1 MKTSTFSL
9 LSRFIVAS
17 LVLAI
22 TWAYTDTS
30 QAQRSRGRSRDGLMD
45 LARDRDI
52 AAELKFTDEQAES
65 ISELREKFRSGRN
78 EKYQSF
84 NDRLEAAKDDDAERT
99 KIEAER
105 TAAVAVLRKASEA
118 DLAKL
123 ISAEQFRALQV
134 HQLKRRGVAGIQ
146 TEWVTAELKL
156 TDDQKKKLEAAVS
169 GYDQQRQT
177 LAETYSSLRS
187 NRDLS
192 REERDKKYGE
202 LRAQG
207 DEFRQK
213 RDQAILGALTAEQKT
228 QFQSLSG
235 VSATAE
241 AKPAA
246 TTKSAATE
254 SKPAAT
260 KSAAIPAPADRGAKV
275 VGNDGEPA
283 AAPAVVASFGS
294 QAVAKGSTPAKTL
307 KFNFVQA
314 PWSDVLKLFTDAAA
328 LTWDRELVPPG
339 TFTYFDSKEYTPT
352 EALNVLNGAM
362 LQKGFILVRRDRFAV
377 VLNVDNPV
385 PPNLVP
391 TVVPTEIS
399 DRASNELIRVVMPLE
414 EKDAGKAA
422 EEVADLLG
430 PQGKAVALSVAN
442 SLVVT
447 GLAKNLSEIYAALKS
462 YIPEEEK
469 DVEYEAFVLK
479 NVSAISAEEMIRDL
493 FGLQPRGV
501 QNVSGASGGSS
512 SRGSSRG
519 GSRGG
524 SSRGGSSRGGFGG
537 FAAMMQQRRG
547 GSSRGGSRGG
557 SSRGGDSS
565 RGRQTSR
572 GSSNTSVSVTV
583 DERTNMLLA
592 MAAPEQLSVIRKA
605 IETIDV
611 PTGDAPNPFANEQRN
626 NEPYLEVYRVN
637 SSDTM
642 EVTKTLNVLFPGTV
656 VNEDGRSRRIH
667 VMASRSEHEEVSRM
681 IRKLDGQGGTQ
692 TTAII
697 PIRQDPTTLTTTLQ
711 GLYSK
716 DIESAPSVIANP
728 GYLVV
733 RGSAEQIVE
742 IKQMVTQLEGAIG
755 ASMAT
760 GGGPIRSIPLGGRDV
775 NSLLRMLQ
783 SVSRNPIRIS
793 TPASDRGPIRE
804 QRVPSADQPGVRPAA
819 PTGATRGGGAATNRG
834 QANFSLPPAAQVASQ
849 DEAAPASD
857 EPQQPPVVD
866 EVQRH
871 QRLAQ
876 FVFQNLD
883 ADKDGKLTA
892 EEWST
897 SKRTRALF
905 EERKV
910 ELKLPADKA
919 AFTKAF
925 VQLAVPEDEPASKAS
940 GDAPR
945 ANPQPK
951 AAAARPPLR
960 PGAESQ
966 PKPAAAGDSQLPE
979 IVIEIRD
986 GNLVLMSE
994 DEKALDE
1001 LENRLQT
1008 LMTHMTPKTTW
1019 TIFYLRSADATEAA
1033 LMLER
1038 LFPQSSV
1045 TATASSSGSSL
1056 FGEISGGFSS
1066 LGSSLMDM
1074 TGINSLG
1081 TGPNALRIIPETR
1094 ANALFVSGPP
1104 DQIADVES
1112 VLKILDAAELPA
1124 QLRARAPRYI
1134 NVEHADVNEVAQIVR
1149 DVYKEELASSG
1160 RSGGGGGSSRGG
1172 SSRGGSRG
1180 GSSSNPFAM
1189 FMGGGGGSSRGRG
1202 GNSGGRSGVRMT
1214 LGVDSRTSAL
1224 VVSASDSLFKQVE
1237 NLVQTLDA
1245 AAMEAKR
1252 TVKIVTLENTNSSA
1266 IQQAVSALLP
1276 KASVS
1281 TGAGANR
1288 PSSFGTSSRSGR
1300 SGRSGS
1306 TGGSSQAARMQQF
1319 MQMRGRGGS
1328 GGFGGRTGSTRGSSR
1343 GGSSRGGSSRGGSSR
1358 GGSSRGGSSRGR

>member
-9 LSRFIVAS
+9 LSRFTVAS

-22 TWAYTDTS
+22 TWADTDTS
-30 QAQRSRGRSRDGLMD
+30 QAQRSRRRGRSRDGLMD

-65 ISELREKFRSGRN
+65 ISELGEKFRSGRN
-78 EKYQSF
+78 EKDQSF
-84 NDRLEAAKDDDAERT
+84 NDRIEAAKDDDAERT

-134 HQLKRRGVAGIQ
+134 HQLKRRGVAGIRA
-146 TEWVTAELKL
+146 EWVSVELKL
-156 TDDQKKKLEAAVS
+156 TDDQKKKLETAVS
-169 GYDQQRQT
+169 GYDQQQQT
-177 LAETYSSLRS
+177 LSESRS
-187 NRDLS
+187 ALFRNRDLS
-192 REERDKKYGE
+192 RDERDKKFRALEAQREE
-202 LRAQG
+202 LG
-207 DEFRQK
+207 QK
-213 RDQAILGALTAEQKT
+213 RDQAILGALSAEQKT
-228 QFQSLSG
+228 QFQALSG
-235 VSATAE
+235 ASATAE

-254 SKPAAT
+254 AKPAAT
-260 KSAAIPAPADRGAKV
+260 KSAATPAPADRGAKV

-479 NVSAISAEEMIRDL
+479 NVSAIAAEEMIRDL

-501 QNVSGASGGSS
+501 QNVSGASGG
-512 SRGSSRG
+512 GS
-519 GSRGG
+519 SRGG

-547 GSSRGGSRGG
+547 GSSRGGSSRGG

-592 MAAPEQLSVIRKA
+592 MAAPEQLNVIRKA

-667 VMASRSEHEEVSRM
+667 VMASKSEHEEVSRM

-804 QRVPSADQPGVRPAA
+804 QRVPSADEPDVRPAA
-819 PTGATRGGGAATNRG
+819 PTGATRGGGAAATNRG
-834 QANFSLPPAAQVASQ
+834 QANFSLPPAAQAASQ

-857 EPQQPPVVD
+857 EPQQPPAVD

-892 EEWST
+892 EEWSA

-925 VQLAVPEDEPASKAS
+925 VQLAVPEEEQAPKVS
-940 GDAPR
+940 GDASR
-945 ANPQPK
+945 ANPQPR
-951 AAAARPPLR
+951 AAEPRPPLR
-960 PGAESQ
+960 PDAESQ
-966 PKPAAAGDSQLPE
+966 PKPAAAGDSKLPE

-1160 RSGGGGGSSRGG
+1160 RSGGGGGNSRGG

-1224 VVSASDSLFKQVE
+1224 IVSASDSLFKQVE
-1237 NLVQTLDA
+1237 NLVATLDD
-1245 AAMEAKR
+1245 AAMDAKR

-1281 TGAGANR
+1281 TGAGASR
-1288 PSSFGTSSRSGR
+1288 PSGFGGSSR

-1306 TGGSSQAARMQQF
+1306 TGSSSQAARMQQF

-1358 GGSSRGGSSRGR
+1358 GGSSRGGSSRGGSGRGR

>member
-1 MKTSTFSL
+1 
-9 LSRFIVAS
+9 
-17 LVLAI
+17 
-22 TWAYTDTS
+22 
-30 QAQRSRGRSRDGLMD
+30 
-45 LARDRDI
+45 
-52 AAELKFTDEQAES
+52 
-65 ISELREKFRSGRN
+65 
-78 EKYQSF
+78 
-84 NDRLEAAKDDDAERT
+84 
-99 KIEAER
+99 
-105 TAAVAVLRKASEA
+105 
-118 DLAKL
+118 
-123 ISAEQFRALQV
+123 
-134 HQLKRRGVAGIQ
+134 
-146 TEWVTAELKL
+146 
-156 TDDQKKKLEAAVS
+156 
-169 GYDQQRQT
+169 
-177 LAETYSSLRS
+177 
-187 NRDLS
+187 
-192 REERDKKYGE
+192 
-202 LRAQG
+202 
-207 DEFRQK
+207 
-213 RDQAILGALTAEQKT
+213 
-228 QFQSLSG
+228 
-235 VSATAE
+235 
-241 AKPAA
+241 
-246 TTKSAATE
+246 
-254 SKPAAT
+254 
-260 KSAAIPAPADRGAKV
+260 
-275 VGNDGEPA
+275 
-283 AAPAVVASFGS
+283 
-294 QAVAKGSTPAKTL
+294 
-307 KFNFVQA
+307 
-314 PWSDVLKLFTDAAA
+314 
-328 LTWDRELVPPG
+328 
-339 TFTYFDSKEYTPT
+339 
-352 EALNVLNGAM
+352 
-362 LQKGFILVRRDRFAV
+362 
-377 VLNVDNPV
+377 
-385 PPNLVP
+385 
-391 TVVPTEIS
+391 
-399 DRASNELIRVVMPLE
+399 
-414 EKDAGKAA
+414 
-422 EEVADLLG
+422 
-430 PQGKAVALSVAN
+430 
-442 SLVVT
+442 
-447 GLAKNLSEIYAALKS
+447 
-462 YIPEEEK
+462 
-469 DVEYEAFVLK
+469 
-479 NVSAISAEEMIRDL
+479 
-493 FGLQPRGV
+493 
-501 QNVSGASGGSS
+501 
-512 SRGSSRG
+512 
-519 GSRGG
+519 
-524 SSRGGSSRGGFGG
+524 
-537 FAAMMQQRRG
+537 
-547 GSSRGGSRGG
+547 
-557 SSRGGDSS
+557 
-565 RGRQTSR
+565 
-572 GSSNTSVSVTV
+572 
-583 DERTNMLLA
+583 MLLA

-804 QRVPSADQPGVRPAA
+804 QRVPSADQPDVRPAA
-819 PTGATRGGGAATNRG
+819 PTGATRGGGAAATNRG

-925 VQLAVPEDEPASKAS
+925 VQLAVPEEEPASKAS

-951 AAAARPPLR
+951 AAATRPPLR
-960 PGAESQ
+960 PDAESQ
-966 PKPAAAGDSQLPE
+966 PKPAAAGDSKLPE

-1056 FGEISGGFSS
+1056 FGEISGGISS

-1160 RSGGGGGSSRGG
+1160 RSGGGSSRGG

-1189 FMGGGGGSSRGRG
+1189 FMGGGGGNSRG
-1202 GNSGGRSGVRMT
+1202 GNSGGRSGVKMT

-1224 VVSASDSLFKQVE
+1224 IVSASDSLFKQVE
-1237 NLVQTLDA
+1237 NLVATLDA
-1245 AAMEAKR
+1245 AAMDAKR

-1288 PSSFGTSSRSGR
+1288 PSGFGPSSRSSSRG
-1300 SGRSGS
+1300 GRSGS
-1306 TGGSSQAARMQQF
+1306 TGSSQAARMQQF

>member
-1 MKTSTFSL
+1 MKTSTFTL
-9 LSRFIVAS
+9 LSRFTVAL
-17 LVLAI
+17 LVLAV
-22 TWAYTDTS
+22 TWADTDTAE
-30 QAQRSRGRSRDGLMD
+30 AQRGRSRSSRSSRGRDGLMD
-45 LARDRDI
+45 LAQDREVR
-52 AAELKFTDEQAES
+52 AELKLTDEQIES
-65 ISELREKFRSGRN
+65 VGEIRDKSRSGLSEKFREFGERIA
-78 EKYQSF
+78 
-84 NDRLEAAKDDDAERT
+84 AAKDDAERT

-105 TAAVAVLRKASEA
+105 TDYFAARRKAAEV
-118 DLAKL
+118 DLAKVV
-123 ISAEQFRALQV
+123 SAEQFRGLQL
-134 HQLKRRGVAGIQ
+134 HQLKRRGVSGIRA
-146 TEWVTAELKL
+146 EWVTVELKL
-156 TDDQKKKLEAAVS
+156 TDDQKKKLETAVS
-169 GYDQQRQT
+169 GYDQQQR
-177 LAETYSSLRS
+177 SLTESRTALFRD
-187 NRDLS
+187 RDLP
-192 REERDKKYGE
+192 REERDKKFQALETQREE
-202 LRAQG
+202 LG
-207 DEFRQK
+207 QK

-228 QFQSLSG
+228 QFQALSG

-241 AKPAA
+241 AKPSS
-246 TTKSAATE
+246 TKSAATK
-254 SKPAAT
+254 SAST
-260 KSAAIPAPADRGAKV
+260 KSAPADRGATV

-283 AAPAVVASFGS
+283 AAPAVVVSFGP
-294 QAVAKGSTPAKTL
+294 QAVAKGSTPAKSL

-314 PWSDVLKLFTDAAA
+314 PWADVLKLFTDAAA

-339 TFTYFDSKEYTPT
+339 TFTYFDSREYTPT

-391 TVVPTEIS
+391 TVVPKEIA

-414 EKDAGKAA
+414 EKDAAKAA

-447 GLAKNLSEIYAALKS
+447 GLAKNLSEIYDALKS
-462 YIPEEEK
+462 YIPEETK
-469 DVEYEAFVLK
+469 DVAYEAFVLK
-479 NVSAISAEEMIRDL
+479 NISALAAEKMIRDL

-501 QNVSGASGGSS
+501 QNVSGAGGNS
-512 SRGSSRG
+512 SRG
-519 GSRGG
+519 GG

-537 FAAMMQQRRG
+537 GGFAALMQQRRG
-547 GSSRGGSRGG
+547 GSSRGGSSRGG
-557 SSRGGDSS
+557 SSRGTDS
-565 RGRQTSR
+565 RGRQTASR
-572 GSSNTSVSVTV
+572 GSSNNSVSVTV
-583 DERTNMLLA
+583 DERTNMLLV
-592 MAAPEQLSVIRKA
+592 MASPDQLDVVRKA
-605 IETIDV
+605 VETIDQ
-611 PTGDAPNPFANEQRN
+611 PAGDQPNRFASEQQD
-626 NEPYLEVYRVN
+626 NEPYLEVYRVT
-637 SSDTM
+637 SADTM
-642 EVTKTLNVLFPGTV
+642 EVTKTLNVLFPGNV

-667 VMASRSEHEEVSRM
+667 VMGSKAEHTEIQAM

-697 PIRQDPTTLTTTLQ
+697 PIRQDPTTLTATLQ

-716 DIESAPSVIANP
+716 DIETAPSVIANP

-733 RGSAEQIVE
+733 RGSAEQIAE
-742 IKQMVTQLEGAIG
+742 IKQMVTQLESAVGNSLAT
-755 ASMAT
+755 T

-793 TPASDRGPIRE
+793 TPSSGRGPIRE
-804 QRVPSADQPGVRPAA
+804 QRVPSAIDPSVRPAA
-819 PTGATRGGGAATNRG
+819 PAGAAGATGGGAAAANRA
-834 QANFSLPPAAQVASQ
+834 QANFSLPPVKQAANQG
-849 DEAAPASD
+849 EAAPAGD
-857 EPQQPPVVD
+857 DTQQPPAVD

-871 QRLAQ
+871 RRLSQ

-883 ADKDGKLTA
+883 KDKDGKLTA
-892 EEWST
+892 EEWAA

-905 EERKV
+905 QARNV

-925 VQLAVPEDEPASKAS
+925 VLLAEPEEATGVPNGDSKE
-940 GDAPR
+940 
-945 ANPQPK
+945 NPQPAARK
-951 AAAARPPLR
+951 ATAPPAAAEPRPPLR
-960 PGAESQ
+960 RNAESQ
-966 PKPAAAGDSQLPE
+966 PKPAAAGESKLPE

-994 DEKALDE
+994 DEEALDE
-1001 LENRLQT
+1001 LESRLQA

-1033 LMLER
+1033 LMIER

-1045 TATASSSGSSL
+1045 TATASSSGGGL
-1056 FGEISGGFSS
+1056 FGELSGGFSS

-1081 TGPNALRIIPETR
+1081 NNGLRIIPEIR
-1094 ANALFVSGPP
+1094 SNALFVSGPP

-1134 NVEHADVNEVAQIVR
+1134 TVEHADVNEVAQIVR
-1149 DVYKEELASSG
+1149 DVYKEELAASRSS
-1160 RSGGGGGSSRGG
+1160 GGGGSSRGG
-1172 SSRGGSRG
+1172 RGSSRGGSG
-1180 GSSSNPFAM
+1180 GSNPFAM
-1189 FMGGGGGSSRGRG
+1189 FMGGGGGSSRG
-1202 GNSGGRSGVRMT
+1202 GNSGGRGGVKMT

-1224 VVSASDSLFKQVE
+1224 IVSASDSLFKQVE
-1237 NLVQTLDA
+1237 SLVRTLDDA
-1245 AAMEAKR
+1245 ALDARR
-1252 TVKIVTLENTNSSA
+1252 TVRIVTLENTNSTA

-1281 TGAGANR
+1281 TGAGASR
-1288 PSSFGTSSRSGR
+1288 PSGFGPTSRTGR
-1300 SGRSGS
+1300 TGS

-1319 MQMRGRGGS
+1319 MQSRGRGGS
-1328 GGFGGRTGSTRGSSR
+1328 TGGFGGRTGSTRGGSTGGFGR
-1343 GGSSRGGSSRGGSSR
+1343 GGSTGGRGGSGRGGST
-1358 GGSSRGGSSRGR
+1358 GGRGSSRGR